1 MFSEEEGE
9 SLEWDLPP
17 EDDSVDDDG
26 DLPKDNL
33 GDHVEAGERNSANS
47 GNTTEEYNV
56 PTDLGDDAWLAA
68 IQYTPGKKSVCFQFA
83 KEGRC
88 EFMEKTGKC
97 IYSHDAEDIKKYK
110 AAKALGKETIQTI
123 AKGLRQ
129 QGTYDKTHSEFPPK
143 ATSSQGARSLLKR
156 PSGAEG
162 ASRRS

>member
-1 MFSEEEGE
+1 MYKRQ
-9 SLEWDLPP
+9 

-26 DLPKDNL
+26 DLPNDNP
-33 GDHVEAGERNSANS
+33 GDHDEVGERNSANS
-47 GNTTEEYNV
+47 GNTTDEYNV
-56 PTDLGDDAWLAA
+56 PADLGDDAWLAA
-68 IQYTPGKKSVCFQFA
+68 IQYNPGKKSVCFQFA

-129 QGTYDKTHSEFPPK
+129 QGTYDKAHFEFPPK

>member
-17 EDDSVDDDG
+17 EDDSADDDG
-26 DLPKDNL
+26 DLPNDNL
-33 GDHVEAGERNSANS
+33 GDRDEVGERNSGNS
-47 GNTTEEYNV
+47 GNTTDEYDV
-56 PTDLGDDAWLAA
+56 PADLGDDAWLAA

-110 AAKALGKETIQTI
+110 KLRRLLARKPFKRLQRGCVNRARTTKLIVSCRPRPLRKA
-123 AKGLRQ
+123 RVP
-129 QGTYDKTHSEFPPK
+129 Y
-143 ATSSQGARSLLKR
+143 
-156 PSGAEG
+156 
-162 ASRRS
+162 

>member
-9 SLEWDLPP
+9 SLDWDLPP
-17 EDDSVDDDG
+17 EENSVDDDV
-26 DLPKDNL
+26 DLLADEL
-33 GDHVEAGERNSANS
+33 GHHDEVGERNSSNS
-47 GNTTEEYNV
+47 GTTTQENNG
-56 PTDLGDDAWLAA
+56 PGDLEDDAWLAA

-129 QGTYDKTHSEFPPK
+129 QGTYDKTHSELSPK